1 MNPTQSSL
9 SEIGVKTI
17 PARNKQLSREI
28 MKPLQAS
35 ALLPTIEAQ
44 GLTSLPKNTTLG
56 MISVNARKA
65 VNKAA
70 GKDKN
75 VQLLCVRTNKGL
87 NNRMEKLTIVYR
99 SAE

>member
-1 MNPTQSSL
+1 
-9 SEIGVKTI
+9 
-17 PARNKQLSREI
+17 